1 MSYLLDTHTLIW
13 SVLTPAKLSL
23 KVKAILRDAEQEVL
37 VSVVSFWEIS
47 LKYALGK
54 LQLEGLIPE
63 EFVGAATDI
72 GFRIIELNAE
82 TTSTFHQMSATYHRD
97 PFDRMLIWQAI
108 LSDYTLISK
117 DEQVQKYQ
125 TERLKVLW

>member
-1 MSYLLDTHTLIW
+1 MSYLLDTHSLVW
-13 SVLTPAKLSL
+13 SLLSPSQL
-23 KVKAILRDAEQEVL
+23 STGVEAILRDSEQEIL

-54 LQLEGLIPE
+54 LHLEELSPE
-63 EFVGAATDI
+63 DFVGATAAI
-72 GFRIIELNAE
+72 GFKIIELDAN
-82 TTSTFHQMSATYHRD
+82 TTSTFHQLRATYHRD

-108 LSDYTLISK
+108 RLDYTLISK

-125 TERLKVLW
+125 SEGLKVLW